1 MKKFIDWV
9 IMLIVFAVIVAMV
22 VLGLNYYFP
31 KNSTN
36 NQSSTPTRTVH
47 KVTKVQ
53 KKHVN
58 ITAVGDSLTY
68 GVGDTKNEGGY
79 TKRLK
84 KDLKSTY
91 HLKASVSNYGIS
103 GERSD
108 QILKRVKQN
117 TKLQKSLKNS
127 DAITVTV
134 GGNDL
139 FQALQKYSTASEGN
153 FTLSLERLNIKY
165 ATQVQDLLK
174 QIRRYNHSAPIYVFG
189 IYNPF
194 FVYFPN
200 ITQINR
206 AVTNFDETTKAAVSQ
221 SNSAYFISVNK
232 LLSQGQYQSTKALS
246 ELKQSSTAKS
256 INEMQIS
263 KIEKNLEN
271 TKEKNIYLSSS
282 DHFHP
287 NPKGYDQMTRLLLR
301 SMKTHEQW
309 LYKD

>member
-1 MKKFIDWV
+1 MKKITDWI
-9 IMLIVFAVIVAMV
+9 IMLIVFVVIVALV

-31 KNSTN
+31 QHSTN
-36 NQSSTPTRTVH
+36 NQSSSPTRTVH
-47 KVTKVQ
+47 KIAKVQ
-53 KKHVN
+53 KKTVHV
-58 ITAVGDSLTY
+58 TALGDSLTQ
-68 GVGDTKNEGGY
+68 GVGDSKNEGGY
-79 TKRLK
+79 TKRLTK
-84 KDLKSTY
+84 KLKSTY
-91 HLKASVSNYGIS
+91 HLKAIISNYGIA

-108 QILKRVKQN
+108 QILKRVKENTNLQN
-117 TKLQKSLKNS
+117 SLKNA
-127 DAITVTV
+127 DVITLTV

-139 FQALQKYSTASEGN
+139 FQALQKYSTSSEGK
-153 FTLSLERLNIKY
+153 FTLSLEKLNIKY

-174 QIRRYNHSAPIYVFG
+174 QVRHYNSTAPIYVFG

-206 AVTNFDETTKAAVSQ
+206 AVTNFNETTKAAVSQ
-221 SNSAYFISVNK
+221 SSSAYFISVDK
-232 LLSQGQYQSTKALS
+232 LLSQGQYQSSKALA
-246 ELKQSSTAKS
+246 ELKQGSTAKS
-256 INEMQIS
+256 ISDMQIS
-263 KIEKNLEN
+263 KIESNLEN

-287 NPKGYDQMTRLLLR
+287 NPTGYDQMTRLLLR